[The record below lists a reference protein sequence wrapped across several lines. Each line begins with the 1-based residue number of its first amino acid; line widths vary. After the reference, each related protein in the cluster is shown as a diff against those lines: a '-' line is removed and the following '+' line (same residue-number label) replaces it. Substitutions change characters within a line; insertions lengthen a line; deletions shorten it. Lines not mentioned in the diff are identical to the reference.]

1 MPIVTRLLDAFFR
14 TLDAVDAAR
23 ERIDRV
29 LGRTPEPVVTSWD
42 AVPAEGGAPEWQQT
56 RPSTWDDKAAPV
68 RAPKSPS
75 TSPPAPAAPAAKSA
89 RPAKSKPA
97 KSAASTSS
105 AASAKKSGGKK
116 KASRKGSVDRTGAD
130 VDSPRARAVL
140 EKLKSDAA
148 AQVITEDALLEGKK
162 VLARV
167 VWALFAAEEAGS
179 EQGLT
184 AADASALLHLSAGME
199 VFSTNIARACR
210 DETHLIQESQPDG
223 RSKRYKLT
231 AQGRAAAVAL
241 AVRPLASV
249 LG

>member
-29 LGRTPEPVVTSWD
+29 LGRTPEPIVTSWD
-42 AVPAEGGAPEWQQT
+42 AVPGDAPAAEWQQT
-56 RPSTWDDKAAPV
+56 RPGAWDDKAAPV

-75 TSPPAPAAPAAKSA
+75 TSPPAPAH
-89 RPAKSKPA
+89 
-97 KSAASTSS
+97 
-105 AASAKKSGGKK
+105 SAKAKVTAKAPKKGAKK

-140 EKLKSDAA
+140 EKLRADSAA
-148 AQVITEDALLEGKK
+148 RVIDEDALLEGKK

-184 AADASALLHLSAGME
+184 AADASALLHLAAAME

-210 DETHLIQESQPDG
+210 DETHLIQEGQPDG

-231 AQGRAAAVAL
+231 AQEQA
-241 AVRPLASV
+241 
-249 LG
+249 